1 MKHFQTLWIVTRKF
15 YRKFYFSSFDW
26 SRVLFD
32 RSIEC
37 FFRSIDRMFFWS
49 IEQESN
55 SNWIIQSPQ
64 DYFLHHFDWSSKSFN
79 RWKSLFSNFTQKI
92 SELEFSLYETI
103 FSKLKHHYYNLTM
116 YIPIYTTN
124 SLFLYNSIIVTHI
137 TAFPI
142 ILFLFQINKEN
153 LYFICSYA
161 FPYSIIQNN
170 CFSIIHFL
178 K

>member
-1 MKHFQTLWIVTRKF
+1 MKYFQTLWIVTRKF
-15 YRKFYFSSFDW
+15 CRKFNFSSFNW
-26 SRVLFD
+26 SRVPFDQSNAFFD
-32 RSIEC
+32 RSNKNWMAIESSKVLKII
-37 FFRSIDRMFFWS
+37 FSIISIDRAKVS
-49 IEQESN
+49 T
-55 SNWIIQSPQ
+55 
-64 DYFLHHFDWSSKSFN
+64 D
-79 RWKSLFSNFTQKI
+79 RKSLFSNFTQKI
-92 SELEFSLYETI
+92 SELEFSLYKTI
-103 FSKLKHHYYNLTM
+103 FSKLKHHYYNLIM

-137 TAFPI
+137 TTFPI

-170 CFSIIHFL
+170 CFSIILFL